1 MELLFVCVHIMCFF
15 ERSASTSAHS
25 VNTTDRHRPR
35 SVTCVS
41 VCVYVIMLKVFFSRF
56 VSSGLSVSRAFV
68 EVCFTC
74 MEEQLLFFWRFQLM

>member
-1 MELLFVCVHIMCFF
+1 MCFHIMCFF

-41 VCVYVIMLKVFFSRF
+41 VCVCHHVESVFSRF
-56 VSSGLSVSRAFV
+56 VSSGISFSRAFV